1 MQTDN
6 GKKKK
11 KSSWILGNKCYFYKK
26 YKNANYK
33 ISPIE

>member
-6 GKKKK
+6 DKK
-11 KSSWILGNKCYFYKK
+11 KSSWILGNKHYFYEK